1 MKKYILILTC
11 MIYCALGFSQSSF
24 ESIVEANNLYKQG
37 KLDEAIAVL
46 DKEIE
51 KNDINLDVRYAR
63 SFIFSE
69 MGNEEKALSEINVVL
84 KYEPSNLKAC
94 YMRATIYE
102 KLGQHENAL
111 NDVNNVLRYFP
122 YDCLALNLRGCI
134 YQNTGMRGEAL
145 LDFDNAINYAKP
157 GDNNIYGYYY
167 SRAGF
172 YYEVESFNYAMN
184 DIEKALSYN
193 PTDYRSLL
201 LKSRILNDFN
211 ETGKALETINLAI
224 TLYPKK
230 KELYYLRINYYLDSK
245 NIELAKKELDNLV
258 SQNNNSANY
267 HFLMARYY
275 ACLNDKQNVIKELE
289 LYNKTKYDSK
299 EKVIFDAKITVDS
312 GSQINLE
319 DFDLSTLK

>member
-1 MKKYILILTC
+1 
-11 MIYCALGFSQSSF
+11 
-24 ESIVEANNLYKQG
+24 
-37 KLDEAIAVL
+37 
-46 DKEIE
+46 
-51 KNDINLDVRYAR
+51 
-63 SFIFSE
+63 

-84 KYEPSNLKAC
+84 KYEPSNLKA
-94 YMRATIYE
+94 YHMRAAIYE
-102 KLGQHENAL
+102 GLGENVKAL
-111 NDVNNVLRYFP
+111 DDINKVLEKFPNDCVSLT
-122 YDCLALNLRGCI
+122 LRGCI
-134 YQNTGMRGEAL
+134 YHHLEKLGEAL
-145 LDFDNAINYAKP
+145 SDFDNAINYASP
-157 GDNNIYGYYY
+157 DDNNLYIYYY
-167 SRAGF
+167 YRA
-172 YYEVESFNYAMN
+172 YYYYKVESYNYAMK
-184 DIEKALSYN
+184 DVEKALSYN
-193 PTDYRSLL
+193 PTDYRSLV

-224 TLYPKK
+224 TLYPHKK
-230 KELYYLRINYYLDSK
+230 QLYYLRINYYLDSK

>member
-1 MKKYILILTC
+1 MV
-11 MIYCALGFSQSSF
+11 YCVLGFAQSSI
-24 ESIVEANNLYKQG
+24 EPIIKARDLYNQG
-37 KLDEAIAVL
+37 KYDEAIGIL

-51 KNDINLDVRYAR
+51 KNEINIGARYGR
-63 SFIFSE
+63 SYILNSL
-69 MGNEEKALSEINVVL
+69 GDNINALTDINVVL
-84 KYEPSNLKAC
+84 TYAPSNLKAC
-94 YMRATIYE
+94 YLRATIYE
-102 KLGQHENAL
+102 ELGQHENAL
-111 NDVNNVLRYFP
+111 SDVNFILKSSP
-122 YDCLALNLRGCI
+122 YDCLALNLRGII

-145 LDFDNAINYAKP
+145 SDFDNAINYAKP
-157 GDNNIYGYYY
+157 GDDNIYGYYY

-172 YYEVESFNYAMN
+172 YYEVESYNYAMN

-193 PTDYRSLL
+193 PTDYRSLV

-224 TLYPKK
+224 TLYPHKK
-230 KELYYLRINYYLDSK
+230 QLYYLRINYYLDSK